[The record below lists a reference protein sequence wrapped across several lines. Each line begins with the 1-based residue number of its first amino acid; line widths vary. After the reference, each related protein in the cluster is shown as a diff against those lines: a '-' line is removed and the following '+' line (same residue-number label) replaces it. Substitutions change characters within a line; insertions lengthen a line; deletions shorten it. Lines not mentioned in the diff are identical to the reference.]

1 RRVETGD
8 AEWDAILR
16 RRKKRILRNNLRR
29 VALGWL
35 PQHQRRDAAVV
46 DEYTRVWRTG
56 YGAYDPAHPPG
67 RYSPWHWGEERL
79 LASDFGGARFRQLML
94 VRVIERLKPRRVLE
108 VGCGLGIH
116 LILLAC
122 RFPEIQ
128 FAGVELT
135 GEGHNAART

>member
-1 RRVETGD
+1 MHLQGSEVEMQFSPLSELPLGLSRDDIARVMAPFVSRRVETGD
-8 AEWDAILR
+8 AEWDAMLR

-67 RYSPWHWGEERL
+67 RYSP
-79 LASDFGGARFRQLML
+79 LA
-94 VRVIERLKPRRVLE
+94 
-108 VGCGLGIH
+108 LG
-116 LILLAC
+116 
-122 RFPEIQ
+122 
-128 FAGVELT
+128 
-135 GEGHNAART
+135 